1 MLMEAPMPEI
11 MLPNGLKIS
20 CLQKTE
26 VPILYEEIQQYLKHG
41 IKLEKGNTV
50 FDVGANIGL
59 FSLWLHQRYNGN
71 LKIYAF
77 EPIPAI
83 FKILESNMQRF
94 GPDQLKAICCGLSSE
109 SKTLVFNYY
118 PAATSMS
125 TAYPDNSKE
134 EQEKIIGAALYNLH
148 NTPLLFRCLPPFLH
162 AKVLSLAMNKVFQA
176 KQVNCQLK
184 TLSEVI
190 REYKVRQ
197 IDLLK
202 IDAERS
208 ELDVFMGIED
218 EDWFK
223 IRQVVVEVHDLSNRV
238 QKIVS
243 LLKGQGLKIAKV
255 EQQPAFKHSDLFH
268 IYALR

>member
-1 MLMEAPMPEI
+1 MPEI
-11 MLPNGLKIS
+11 MLPNGLKVS
-20 CLQKTE
+20 CLQRSE

-41 IKLEKGNTV
+41 IKLDKGDTV

-59 FSLWLHQRYNGN
+59 FSLWLHQRFNGN

-83 FKILESNMQRF
+83 FKVLKSNMQRF

-109 SKTLVFNYY
+109 AKTLAFSYY

-134 EQEKIIGAALYNLH
+134 EQEKIIGAALYNLN

-162 AKVLSLAMNKVFQA
+162 SKILSLAMNKVFQA
-176 KQVNCQLK
+176 EEVVCQLK

-190 REYKVRQ
+190 CEYNIQQ

-208 ELDVFMGIED
+208 ELDVFMGIKD

-223 IRQVVVEVHDLSNRV
+223 IKQVVVEVHDLSNRV

-243 LLKGQGLKIAKV
+243 LLQERGLKIAQV
-255 EQQPAFKHSDLFH
+255 EQQPAFKDSDLFH
-268 IYALR
+268 VYALR

>member
-1 MLMEAPMPEI
+1 MGPTMPEI
-11 MLPNGLKIS
+11 MLPNGLKVF
-20 CLQKTE
+20 CVQKTE

-41 IKLEKGNTV
+41 IKLKQGNTV

-59 FSLWLHQRYNGN
+59 FSLWLNQQFNGS

-83 FKILESNMQRF
+83 FKVLETNMQRF
-94 GPDQLKAICCGLSSE
+94 GPNQLKAICCGLSSE
-109 SKTLVFNYY
+109 SKTLTFNYY

-125 TAYPDNSKE
+125 TAYPDNSKA
-134 EQEKIIGAALYNLH
+134 EQEKIIGAALYNLS

-162 AKVLSLAMNKVFQA
+162 AKILSLAMNRVFQA
-176 KQVNCQLK
+176 EQVTCQLK
-184 TLSEVI
+184 TLSDVI
-190 REYKVRQ
+190 RDYDVGQ

-208 ELDVFMGIED
+208 ELDVFMGINS
-218 EDWFK
+218 EDWLK
-223 IRQVVVEVHDLSNRV
+223 IKQVVVEVHDLNDRV

-243 LLKGQGLKIAKV
+243 LLQKQGFKIARV
-255 EQQPAFKHSDLFH
+255 EQQPAFKDSDLFH
-268 IYALR
+268 VYALR